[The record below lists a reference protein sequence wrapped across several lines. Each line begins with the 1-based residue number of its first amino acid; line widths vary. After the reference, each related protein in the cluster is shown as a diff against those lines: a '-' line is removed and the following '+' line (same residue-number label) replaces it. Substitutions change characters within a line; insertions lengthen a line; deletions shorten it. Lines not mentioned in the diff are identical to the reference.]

1 MAYLDV
7 AAHDVLDYVHPSTI
21 PAPPSLNEIERTA
34 VMLVGVDRTN
44 PLKAPFEAAVVKAG
58 ASQGRSIRKSAVQ
71 VYDTQL
77 LMRPI

>member
-7 AAHDVLDYVHPSTI
+7 AAHDVLGYVHPSII
-21 PAPPSLNEIERTA
+21 PAPPSLSGIERKA

-44 PLKAPFEAAVVKAG
+44 PLKAPFEAVVVKAG
-58 ASQGRSIRKSAVQ
+58 ASQGRSVRKSAVP

-77 LMRPI
+77 LMRSI